1 MKKEIKPLFHF
12 LMFFLSIIFIHTTMA
27 DVYMYVD
34 KKGVINFTNVP
45 TSSKYQLFIK
55 ELPARMKKNFSTKE
69 YDHIIRKATEKY
81 DVDFSLI
88 KAVIEAESNFDPE
101 AVSKKGAKGLMQI
114 MPGNFQYLSVQDPFN
129 PAQNIMGGVKYL
141 QELLRRYENKLPL
154 VLAAYNAGP
163 EAVDQYRQIPPYE
176 ETQNY
181 VKKVL
186 KLYKQYKDS

>member
-1 MKKEIKPLFHF
+1 MKKNPFFHF
-12 LMFFLSIIFIHTTMA
+12 LTLFLSIVFIHTAAA
-27 DVYMYVD
+27 DIYMYVD
-34 KKGVINFTNVP
+34 KSGVVHFTNVP
-45 TSSKYQLFIK
+45 TSNKYQLFVK
-55 ELPARMKKNFSTKE
+55 ELPARTRRSFSTVE

-114 MPGNFQYLSVQDPFN
+114 MPGNFQSLSVQDPFN

-181 VKKVL
+181 VRKVM